1 MSRHAVRMVTRLCRS
16 AHGAQLASSGG
27 SGLLCLG
34 AGGLSRLSV
43 SSGALSFPAS
53 VSASG
58 RCGASLTGLSAAA
71 LSVFSTDIC
80 GTLVD
85 DT

>member
-1 MSRHAVRMVTRLCRS
+1 MSRHAVRVVTRLCRS
-16 AHGAQLASSGG
+16 APGAALASGG
-27 SGLLCLG
+27 LCLG
-34 AGGLSRLSV
+34 ASLPRLSV
-43 SSGALSFPAS
+43 SSGALSFPS
-53 VSASG
+53 PLSTSG

-71 LSVFSTDIC
+71 LSVFSTDVC